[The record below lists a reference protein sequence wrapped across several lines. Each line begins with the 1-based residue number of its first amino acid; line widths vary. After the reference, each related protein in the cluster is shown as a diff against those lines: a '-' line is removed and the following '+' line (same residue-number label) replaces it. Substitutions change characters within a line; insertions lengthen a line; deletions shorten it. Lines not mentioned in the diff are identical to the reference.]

1 MSLIGERLKQARE
14 SIDLDQDTFGKSIGV
29 GGRPTISRW
38 ERGLAF
44 PPADILAA
52 LHEKYGINIHWLLT
66 GIGSMNAAQGP
77 ECHTTKAIESDILR
91 QIIREVES
99 GLVSKESVIDP
110 DKKARLITLLYD
122 YAIRTGQDVE
132 KETIQKYLD
141 LVT

>member
-14 SIDLDQDTFGKSIGV
+14 SVDLDQDTFGKSIGV

-44 PPADILAA
+44 PPADVLAA
-52 LHEKYGINIHWLLT
+52 IHEKYGINIHWLLT
-66 GIGSMNAAQGP
+66 GTGSMNVARGS
-77 ECHTTKAIESDILR
+77 ECHTTEVIESDILR
-91 QIIREVES
+91 KIIREVED

>member
-52 LHEKYGINIHWLLT
+52 IHEKYGINIHWLLT
-66 GIGSMNAAQGP
+66 GNGSMSDQGP

-91 QIIREVES
+91 QIIREVED
-99 GLVSKESVIDP
+99 GLVSKASVIDP

-122 YAIRTGQDVE
+122 YAIRTGQAVE
-132 KETIQKYLD
+132 RETIQKYLD